1 LKKSQ
6 IFSTLQAQVRNK
18 HTDMMV
24 KLFFPPH
31 FAIQQPYLSL
41 PALTAFLRE
50 RGVHVSQEDL
60 NIASFFYFMQPAYLE
75 NCAGQLEQSL
85 KAYESN
91 RFQMAS
97 SFHHYLAVRR
107 ALLAVPLVVQN
118 IGGAIDFFRRVDG
131 FLDFEQYALNEQIIK
146 QAFNIISAIYYP
158 TSVSLVDFVMQHS
171 PEASGDIFAAVQDKT
186 QNPYL
191 PFLQAYV
198 AEGLKS
204 EAPDLVGISL
214 TALSQVI
221 PGLTLAHLIR
231 TTMPNTKIV
240 IGGVIPNHLADK
252 IKKLPQLFTLFD
264 YLVRYEGE
272 TPLLRLC
279 QSLKGQLPI
288 EQVPNL
294 LYFEK
299 GQVKDTG
306 LVSFENV
313 NELPTPDY
321 RGLPLE
327 QYLSPLPV
335 LSLEPGRGCYWRKC
349 TFCNQYSVHENTFR
363 VRQPGKTARD
373 VAQLNERYGVRLFN
387 IVNEGLPAKHLSK
400 LAEAILDHRL
410 DVRWYAGARLE
421 KFFTR
426 DRLDVLGR
434 SGCRKLFFGLESG
447 SQRLQDVMAKGIHL
461 EDVPNILT
469 YCNDAGVDVHLY
481 IMVGF
486 PTETKEEICETQEFI
501 VRNLDKVDKEWFSF
515 YISVFIAMISSPI
528 FEQLPRIGYRLVS
541 KGPQYDLEYLF
552 EHEPLDST
560 TFHIPRLQREEI
572 TKQMAD
578 SIYKHL
584 PPQHIPEEVTHYMCY
599 RWLSERSGCKPT
611 PKYTT
616 QRNDSATLQHNGY
629 RFRNSPWVTV
639 RKFKAIGNG
648 PELTKGDS
656 IRLKYQ
662 HVAFDLKRGK
672 SYILNESS
680 AKILEDLRSPRQ
692 FCELLSVLQGSRP
705 DTDRLQRFLTHLLER
720 GLIHTVE
727 AHDEA
732 K

>member
-1 LKKSQ
+1 
-6 IFSTLQAQVRNK
+6 
-18 HTDMMV
+18 MMV

-60 NIASFFYFMQPAYLE
+60 NIASFYYFMQPAYLE
-75 NCAGQLEQSL
+75 NCAGQLEKSL

-118 IGGAIDFFRRVDG
+118 IGEAVDFFRRVDG

-146 QAFNIISAIYYP
+146 QAFNIISAVYYP
-158 TSVSLVDFVMQHS
+158 TSVSLVDFVMQYS
-171 PEASGDIFAAVQDKT
+171 PEASGDIFAAVEDKT

-231 TTMPNTKIV
+231 KTMPNTKIV

-264 YLVRYEGE
+264 YLIRYEGE

-294 LYFEK
+294 LYLEK
-299 GQVKDTG
+299 SQVKDTG

-321 RGLPLE
+321 SGLPLE

-363 VRQPGKTARD
+363 VRQPENTARD
-373 VAQLNERYGVRLFN
+373 IAQLKGRYGVTLFN
-387 IVNEGLPAKHLSK
+387 IVNEGLPAKHLSR
-400 LAEAILDHRL
+400 LAEAILNHKL

-421 KFFTR
+421 KVFTR
-426 DRLDVLGR
+426 ERLDMLGR

-461 EDVPNILT
+461 ENVPSILT
-469 YCNDAGVDVHLY
+469 YCNDAGVDVHCY

-486 PTETKEEICETQEFI
+486 PTETEEEIRETQEFI
-501 VRNLDKVDKEWFSF
+501 VRHLDKVDKEWFTF
-515 YISVFIAMISSPI
+515 YVSVFIAMISSPI

-541 KGPQYDLEYLF
+541 KGPKYDLEYLF
-552 EHEPLDST
+552 EHEPIDST
-560 TFHIPRLQREEI
+560 TFHIPRQQREEI
-572 TKQMAD
+572 TKQMTED
-578 SIYKHL
+578 IYKHL

-599 RWLSERSGCKPT
+599 RLLAERGVSKPVS
-611 PKYTT
+611 KYAA
-616 QRNDSATLQHNGY
+616 QRIDLDTLWHNGH
-629 RFRNSPWVTV
+629 RLRNSPWVTV
-639 RKFKAIGNG
+639 RKFKVIGNG
-648 PELTKGDS
+648 ATLTKGNS
-656 IRLKYQ
+656 IRLKHQY
-662 HVAFDLKRGK
+662 VAFDLKQGK

-680 AKILEDLRSPRQ
+680 AKILEQLRSSRR
-692 FCELLSVLQGSRP
+692 FCDLLSFQQGSRP
-705 DTDRLQRFLTHLLER
+705 DTDRLQRFLAHLLEQR
-720 GLIHTVE
+720 LIQTEE
-727 AHDEA
+727 AFYEA